1 MAGKKRPPRYAIIFL
16 TCLMT
21 IPTLYTILY
30 PEMCAGDLKAY
41 IPHFAVGALLG
52 ICHLVLRPILRLIS
66 APVGCLTL
74 GLVGTAIDIGLIYL
88 CSAVVKGFQRPA
100 FLFVL
105 LAVLMI
111 NFICVLAGGRRK

>member
-1 MAGKKRPPRYAIIFL
+1 MAGRKKPPRSMIVFL
-16 TCLMT
+16 TCLLA

-30 PEMCAGDLKAY
+30 PHMLADNLKAY

-52 ICHLVLRPILRLIS
+52 VCHLILRPILRLIS

-88 CSAVVKGFQRPA
+88 CA
-100 FLFVL
+100 FLVEGFEKPTFL
-105 LAVLMI
+105 FAILAVLMI
-111 NFICVLAGGRRK
+111 NFICVLAGGRKR

>member
-1 MAGKKRPPRYAIIFL
+1 MSGRKRPPRHAIIFL
-16 TCLMT
+16 TCLMAV
-21 IPTLYTILY
+21 PTLYTILY

-52 ICHLVLRPILRLIS
+52 ICHLILRPVLRLIS

-88 CSAVVKGFQRPA
+88 CAALVDGFEAPT
-100 FLFVL
+100 FLFAIL
-105 LAVLMI
+105 TVLMV

>member
-1 MAGKKRPPRYAIIFL
+1 MARRKKTPRYEIIFL
-16 TCLMT
+16 TCLLS

-52 ICHLVLRPILRLIS
+52 ICHLILRPILRLIS
-66 APVGCLTL
+66 VPVGCLTL
-74 GLVGTAIDIGLIYL
+74 GLFGVAIDIGLIYL
-88 CSAVVKGFQRPA
+88 CAYFVKGFEKPT
-100 FLFVL
+100 FLFAA

-111 NFICVLAGGRRK
+111 NFICVLAGGRKR

>member
-1 MAGKKRPPRYAIIFL
+1 MARRKKTTRYEIIFL
-16 TCLMT
+16 TCLLS

-52 ICHLVLRPILRLIS
+52 ICHLILRPILRLIS

-74 GLVGTAIDIGLIYL
+74 GLFGTAIDIALIYV
-88 CSAVVKGFQRPA
+88 CAYFVKGFEKPT
-100 FLFVL
+100 FLFAI

>member
-1 MAGKKRPPRYAIIFL
+1 MAGRKKPPRYAIIFL
-16 TCLMT
+16 TCLMS

-74 GLVGTAIDIGLIYL
+74 GLLGTVIDIGLIYL
-88 CSAVVKGFQRPA
+88 CSAFVDGFAAPS
-100 FLFVL
+100 FLFAL

-111 NFICVLAGGRRK
+111 NFICVLAGGRKR

>member
-1 MAGKKRPPRYAIIFL
+1 MSGRKRPPRSAIIFL
-16 TCLMT
+16 TCLLS

-52 ICHLVLRPILRLIS
+52 ICHLVLRPILRLVS

-74 GLVGTAIDIGLIYL
+74 GLIGTIIDIALIYV
-88 CSAVVKGFQRPA
+88 CAHFVNGFEKPTFTFA
-100 FLFVL
+100 A

-111 NFICVLAGGRRK
+111 NFICVLAGGRKR

>member
-1 MAGKKRPPRYAIIFL
+1 MSGRKRPPRHAIIFL
-16 TCLMT
+16 TCLLSV
-21 IPTLYTILY
+21 PTLYSILY
-30 PEMCAGDLKAY
+30 PEMWAGDLKAY

-52 ICHLVLRPILRLIS
+52 VCHLILRPILRLIS

-74 GLVGTAIDIGLIYL
+74 GLAGTAIDIGLIYL
-88 CSAVVKGFQRPA
+88 CAALVEGFEKPS
-100 FLFVL
+100 FLFAL

>member
-1 MAGKKRPPRYAIIFL
+1 MAGRNKRPKYEIRFL
-16 TCLMT
+16 TCLLS

-52 ICHLVLRPILRLIS
+52 VCHLLLRPILRLIS
-66 APVGCLTL
+66 APIGCLTL
-74 GLVGTAIDIGLIYL
+74 GLAGTAIDIGLIYL
-88 CSAVVKGFQRPA
+88 CAAVVDGFEAPSFMFA
-100 FLFVL
+100 A

-111 NFICVLAGGRRK
+111 NFICVLAGGRKR